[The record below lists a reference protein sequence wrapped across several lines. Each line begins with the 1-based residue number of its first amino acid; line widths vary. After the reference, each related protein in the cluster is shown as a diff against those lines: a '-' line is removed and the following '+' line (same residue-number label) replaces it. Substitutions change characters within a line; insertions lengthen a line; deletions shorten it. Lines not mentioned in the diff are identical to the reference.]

1 MQMRVAILLFFI
13 VAMSYMLIIDVFTV
27 LFRMTGLTNEKAK
40 FQVISLLTNSGFT
53 TKESEVVVSNL
64 VRRRLARTVMLF
76 GYIFSITIV
85 TVFVNVVI
93 SFPQA
98 LMKDI
103 WLLAIVL
110 IAILAV
116 FLLVKRVPRL
126 IDGGNRLIEKYGK
139 KWIFKDMVN
148 PVIVL
153 DEFTKGV
160 VAEVSINA
168 LPKNLENVA
177 LKDSGIK
184 SEYGLRV
191 IMIKRR
197 DCFMEHIDQ
206 HTIFE
211 HNDRVIVFGAL
222 HNIRSFFKEETAD
235 QIEKEIC

>member
-1 MQMRVAILLFFI
+1 MLFALFGMI
-13 VAMSYMLIIDVFTV
+13 SQRNTGQNDVLIINF
-27 LFRMTGLTNEKAK
+27 K
-40 FQVISLLTNSGFT
+40 
-53 TKESEVVVSNL
+53 
-64 VRRRLARTVMLF
+64 
-76 GYIFSITIV
+76 TIDIY
-85 TVFVNVVI
+85 N
-93 SFPQA
+93 
-98 LMKDI
+98 MKDI

-177 LKDSGIK
+177 LKDSGIQ

-191 IMIKRR
+191 IMIKRG

-206 HTIFE
+206 HTILE